1 LARAPRNRRPA
12 PTEEPTSGATRWL
25 AGAVLALVALIALGR
40 LGSTPEP
47 VAVAPPLPD
56 SGAVVAQP
64 APAVRAPAP
73 PPVAPGP
80 AVAPASATPT
90 LDLMVQ
96 LEARRRIGRAGRL
109 VYLDSLFAE
118 SDSTLR
124 RWPERPGQAVTV
136 AIVRDSLYSA
146 AGEPDQLLRDAFG
159 RWTALPL
166 GIQLEFVGDTVGAE
180 IVVGWI
186 RQFAP
191 EDRRTG
197 QTDIEVAPDGTI
209 RTGRITLALVDP
221 TGRRLDR
228 NALLVTATHEVGHA
242 LGLAHSG
249 ATSDLMYPSPRSA
262 TLSDR
267 DTQTA
272 LLIYGLPPGSIKGQ

>member
-1 LARAPRNRRPA
+1 LARAARKRRTPPLEG
-12 PTEEPTSGATRWL
+12 PTGGATRWL
-25 AGAVLALVALIALGR
+25 SATVLILVVLIMLGR
-40 LGSTPEP
+40 LRSTPEP
-47 VAVAPPLPD
+47 TVVAPPIPNTEEVLAPPP
-56 SGAVVAQP
+56 P
-64 APAVRAPAP
+64 APRAPAP

-80 AVAPASATPT
+80 TVAVSSSTPT
-90 LDLMVQ
+90 LDLMVR
-96 LEARRRIGRAGRL
+96 LEARRRIARAGRL
-109 VYLDSLFAE
+109 VYLDSLLAE

-124 RWPERPGQAVTV
+124 RWPERPGQPVTV
-136 AIVRDSLYSA
+136 AIIRDSLYLA
-146 AGEPDQLLRDAFG
+146 AGEPDQVVREAVG
-159 RWTALPL
+159 RWAALPL
-166 GIQLEFVGDTVGAE
+166 GVQLEFISDTVGAE

-186 RQFAP
+186 RQFDP

-228 NALLVTATHEVGHA
+228 NALLVTAAHEVGHV

-249 ATSDLMYPSPRSA
+249 ATGDLMHPSPRSA
-262 TLSDR
+262 ALSDR

-272 LLIYGLPPGSIKGQ
+272 LLIYGLPPGSVKGQ